1 MKYPYYTYSDTVE
14 GHTFW
19 VAKSLALKGCVG
31 QGDTRDEAVS
41 ELATNKEDWLEE
53 AKEFGIH
60 IPQNNSCTVD
70 TIATYLS
77 MPKAMPMNK
86 MASIHQ
92 QIAEEIGNDLDAIDL
107 YGELIAAAI
116 KYATIRAKWSVM
128 SREEKMEKDPY
139 RTSLHNDVILQIN
152 ILARYLRKAEK
163 PASWRDL
170 LGDET
175 ADPMCRKVIGDFAC
189 YLVFVNGL
197 CAR

>member
-1 MKYPYYTYSDTVE
+1 MKYPFYTYIDEVD

-19 VAKSLALKGCVG
+19 VARSFYLKGCVG
-31 QGDTRDEAVS
+31 QGNTQDEAIS
-41 ELATNKEDWLEE
+41 ELNTNEDDWLEE
-53 AKEFGIH
+53 AKKFGLP
-60 IPQNNSCTVD
+60 IPKINSCAIDTV
-70 TIATYLS
+70 ATYLS
-77 MPKAMPMNK
+77 MPSAMPIEK
-86 MASIHQ
+86 MASIHR

-128 SREEKMEKDPY
+128 SREEKMEKNPY

-189 YLVFVNGL
+189 FLAFVNGL